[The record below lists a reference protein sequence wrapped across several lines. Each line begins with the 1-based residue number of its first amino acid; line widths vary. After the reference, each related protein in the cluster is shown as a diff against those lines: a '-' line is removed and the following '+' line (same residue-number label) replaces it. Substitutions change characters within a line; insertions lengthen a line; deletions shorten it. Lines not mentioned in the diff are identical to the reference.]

1 MPVPNVAPDYIPDD
15 LKKMYNIFSAEGKE
29 QYIIEFENEYAPKA
43 GTVITPEAV
52 TTDPNRDPFSSFS
65 ATPAQQAE
73 LKRTNDTRMSEAN
86 QRRDPF
92 SSITATPAQRA
103 ELKRTE
109 DRRMGLQAG
118 VLEERAKKDVE
129 RLAVEQQEQ
138 AINKLLTG
146 DPITFYD
153 TIIEKGVIENFDP
166 AMEAALKRADRDIYR
181 VLSEEETKAY
191 RVKLLMDL
199 DKGVDPMTA
208 QQNAFVQIQ
217 EIKRAERV
225 ASGFTSPPVK
235 SGDTRMID
243 PSFGQGA
250 QPTLGE
256 AFGRQV
262 FRTEE
267 QAGQEKIRRGEADR
281 IKSQLYAMFANQA
294 VGEFASQGVQPT
306 NPEVVERANQLE
318 SDYVQGKLLTNFVM
332 QSRDDYLRATGMN
345 EDEFRASPK
354 ARKEASELANY
365 LYNDFVFNIYPEYSG
380 AEPEEPSFL
389 KEVMTDVGSEGELVE
404 SRTGQT
410 LRGLGGLIRPVTE
423 AVSDVISYEV
433 VTDPVTGEVTYPEGT
448 PLPLQQP
455 MNVTKERSEMSYG
468 DLIASDIAG
477 GRFLGEDYAQMPE
490 LTKAL
495 GDEGAMILGLV
506 TEIGLPITPVG
517 MVAPLA
523 KGTAVGARLTAG
535 SAELAG
541 KLLEKAGLDTAAK
554 FAGKTSE
561 GFTGADQHLQRLA
574 QAAEQP
580 ITEVAN
586 YAMERKA
593 NNLRNDMNLTPDLI
607 DGTRKKVAKELEALY
622 RSDVDESE
630 KIIKTEEMLDDLD
643 RLATTIRKETGPA
656 AFPTEME
663 RGLSDALTRVGA
675 ELKPEARSVYN
686 DIMTTHRLLNTISN
700 EAASGVKSLNAA
712 ASDTPYFR
720 KIVQASL
727 MDMLHHGSDA
737 DKALAQNFMT
747 SKFAVPPQKTYQVI
761 ARNLANVDSLPR
773 IKASIVED
781 YIRDY
786 TFNMLPENFIF
797 ISPKA
802 VVSSAAFREV
812 GPQVMKETNFFVQS
826 MEPKIVGNNIQL
838 TLDDNLADTVKINLR
853 MNYGQVAKSKM
864 FKDLLRKVKTG
875 TIEFTQQ
882 EFNLIQGAIKE
893 QRFAEKVGVIA
904 PQRATLEA
912 IKRADVPMPRR
923 KELARLVRTV
933 ARDIFPD
940 KIKGF
945 FNTDDFGYTKATQY
959 GLARALQATEQEF
972 SNFTIRLQQKAQRS
986 LAANGGD
993 PEASM
998 NSLLSEAKEQMG
1010 FTNNQ
1015 EMFYDMM
1022 KRTFDTQGISDDVLQ
1037 SFIFNRVSNESL
1049 DFVTDFNKLYDE
1061 FLVAY
1066 PSKEA
1071 GTVGGKIIERK
1082 NTAVTFVETI
1092 AEGEKQAITR
1102 RIYADMERTFPD
1114 MFFQAPPV
1122 KAARP
1127 IPVEES
1133 PAAYAKKVAQAEQDI
1148 AQMKVNTPEVQA
1160 ELDAMYR
1167 AADEFDFASFRNEDG
1182 SLRSGGNIS
1191 EPLSPEAQL
1200 QRQAVK
1206 DLNFDVELLNRSIS
1220 RSVVNAIAPTEINK
1234 TALEAQ
1240 KRYINALIS
1249 DLYEGTEDATKFAYG
1264 ELAVEGQGFL
1274 GTNVARALITPANVK
1289 KVKAALNVEEEVL
1302 ANYVVRNDDGFTDF
1316 ARAAGIA
1323 EEDDLYG
1330 MLILQSYRD
1339 GNFDA
1344 LNQITGLKPMSLM
1357 HNLEVV
1363 GFPKITTKY
1372 NFESLRPMIESITP
1386 ERAVLASTKDIE
1398 MLKALQEKSIE
1409 GTLGKSI
1416 DVLSRKSD
1424 TLGSFALS
1432 STGYALMALNQSIKG
1447 GMLGG
1452 FIAPT
1457 GKYLTVNS
1465 VTAPFIMAYTS
1476 PSIMGANFTKLLK
1489 TGGAVVA
1496 NPLLATLKTAAQ
1508 AGKFPST
1515 SIAALGGTTIGG
1527 FAAGPVG
1534 ALAGGALGGATG
1546 LTANILGNYVEALL
1560 KGGGNANFAGRILS
1574 TYKPE
1579 AAALKTLD
1587 GRIFTQG
1594 EMVNMLERNNIMF
1607 SQVNFEFGQS
1617 AYNTMIRQMGVNAT
1631 GEAASAARQGAR

>member
-1 MPVPNVAPDYIPDD
+1 MPVPNVAPDYIPSD
-15 LKKMYNIFSAEGKE
+15 LRSLYNVLSEEGQE
-29 QYIIEFENEYAPKA
+29 DLILEMENTHAPKA
-43 GTVITPEAV
+43 GALITPEAQY
-52 TTDPNRDPFSSFS
+52 RDPFSSFS
-65 ATPAQQAE
+65 STPAQQ
-73 LKRTNDTRMSEAN
+73 
-86 QRRDPF
+86 
-92 SSITATPAQRA
+92 A

-109 DRRMGLQAG
+109 DRRMGLNAG
-118 VLEERAKKDVE
+118 VLEQRAKEDVE
-129 RLAVEQQEQ
+129 RLRIQQQEQ
-138 AINKLLTG
+138 ALSKILTG
-146 DPITFYD
+146 NPETFYD

-166 AMEAALKRADRDIYR
+166 ALEAALKRGERDIYQ
-181 VLSEEETKAY
+181 VLSKEETKAF
-191 RVKLLMDL
+191 RTKLLMDL
-199 DKGVDPMTA
+199 DAGVDPMTA
-208 QQNAFVQIQ
+208 QQNAYVKIQ

-225 ASGFTSPPVK
+225 ATGFTSPPVK

-250 QPTLGE
+250 QPTLGD

-262 FRTEE
+262 YKTEE
-267 QAGQEKIRRGEADR
+267 QVEQEKIRKGEADR
-281 IKSQLYAMFANQA
+281 IKSQLYTLFANQA
-294 VGEFASQGVQPT
+294 VGEFTSQGVQPT
-306 NPEVVERANQLE
+306 NQEIVKRADQIE
-318 SDYVQGKLLTNFVM
+318 SDYVQGKLLTDFVVEAK
-332 QSRDDYLRATGMN
+332 DDYMRAKQIT
-345 EDEFRASPK
+345 EDEFKASPEF
-354 ARKEASELANY
+354 RKEATELANY
-365 LYNDFVFNIYPEYSG
+365 LYNDFVYNIYPEYSG

-389 KEVMTDVGSEGELVE
+389 KEVMTSVGDEGALVE
-404 SRTGQT
+404 SRTGQA

-423 AVSDVISYEV
+423 AVSDAISYEV

-517 MVAPLA
+517 MVAPLV

-622 RSDVDESE
+622 KSDVDESE
-630 KIIKTEEMLDDLD
+630 KIIKTKEMLDDLD
-643 RLATTIRKETGPA
+643 RLATTIRKETRPA
-656 AFPTEME
+656 AFPSSME
-663 RGLSDALTRVGA
+663 RGLSDALARVGA

-700 EAASGVKSLNAA
+700 EAASGAKSLTAA

-747 SKFAVPPQKTYQVI
+747 SKYAVPPQKTYQVI
-761 ARNLANVDSLPR
+761 ARNLANIDSLPR

-802 VVSSAAFREV
+802 VVSSEAYRKV

-838 TLDDNLADTVKINLR
+838 TLDDNIADTLKVTLR

-923 KELARLVRTV
+923 KELARLIRTV

-1015 EMFYDMM
+1015 EMFYDMI

-1037 SFIFNRVSNESL
+1037 SFIFNRVNNESL

-1114 MFFQAPPV
+1114 MFFQAPPL

-1127 IPVEES
+1127 IPFEES
-1133 PAAYAKKVAQAEQDI
+1133 PAALQKKVAQAEQDL

-1160 ELDAMYR
+1160 ELEALYR
-1167 AADEFDFASFRNEDG
+1167 AADEFDFKSFIKSDDG
-1182 SLRSGGNIS
+1182 SFKTGNNIS
-1191 EPLSPEAQL
+1191 EPLSAEAKL
-1200 QRQAVK
+1200 QRQAVG
-1206 DLNFDVELLNRSIS
+1206 DLEFDVELLNRSIS
-1220 RSVVNAIAPTEINK
+1220 RSVVNAIAPSEINK

-1249 DLYEGTEDATKFAYG
+1249 DLYEGSNEAIRYAYG
-1264 ELAVEGQGFL
+1264 ELAIEGQGFL
-1274 GTNVARALITPANVK
+1274 GTNVARALITPENVQ
-1289 KVKAALNVEEEVL
+1289 KVKAAMYRLNVDKKL
-1302 ANYVVRNDDGFTDF
+1302 
-1316 ARAAGIA
+1316 
-1323 EEDDLYG
+1323 
-1330 MLILQSYRD
+1330 
-1339 GNFDA
+1339 
-1344 LNQITGLKPMSLM
+1344 
-1357 HNLEVV
+1357 
-1363 GFPKITTKY
+1363 
-1372 NFESLRPMIESITP
+1372 LR
-1386 ERAVLASTKDIE
+1386 
-1398 MLKALQEKSIE
+1398 
-1409 GTLGKSI
+1409 
-1416 DVLSRKSD
+1416 
-1424 TLGSFALS
+1424 S
-1432 STGYALMALNQSIKG
+1432 ST
-1447 GMLGG
+1447 
-1452 FIAPT
+1452 
-1457 GKYLTVNS
+1457 
-1465 VTAPFIMAYTS
+1465 AYQQK
-1476 PSIMGANFTKLLK
+1476 M
-1489 TGGAVVA
+1489 
-1496 NPLLATLKTAAQ
+1496 
-1508 AGKFPST
+1508 
-1515 SIAALGGTTIGG
+1515 
-1527 FAAGPVG
+1527 
-1534 ALAGGALGGATG
+1534 
-1546 LTANILGNYVEALL
+1546 
-1560 KGGGNANFAGRILS
+1560 
-1574 TYKPE
+1574 
-1579 AAALKTLD
+1579 
-1587 GRIFTQG
+1587 
-1594 EMVNMLERNNIMF
+1594 
-1607 SQVNFEFGQS
+1607 
-1617 AYNTMIRQMGVNAT
+1617 
-1631 GEAASAARQGAR
+1631 